1 MLKSLPALSVDHEE
15 LGTLS
20 NKKLVRVLVID
31 DDPSD
36 FYAVDRMIRQSNDHR
51 YELVHIDN
59 FDEGCSALK
68 HGDYAVALIDYH
80 LGNRF
85 GVEILS
91 AIEGHLDLPVVML
104 TGSNDRAVE
113 AAALKA
119 GAFDFID
126 KNAMTSATL
135 VRSLEFAINRFAIEQ
150 QIREN
155 QERLKRDC
163 ENAEA
168 AHFSKSEFL
177 EFLGN
182 ELRTPLNAILGFSR
196 VMKEDSL
203 SAGMPEV
210 YQTYSK
216 TIHESGSQL
225 SKLIDDLLDLSKT
238 DAASYDARNRRF
250 KRYRTWIVDRH
261 EAAKSIKVL
270 RKNAG

>member
-1 MLKSLPALSVDHEE
+1 MLKSLPAPSVNHIEPVALSHE
-15 LGTLS
+15 GPV
-20 NKKLVRVLVID
+20 KVLVID

-36 FYAVDRMIRQSNDHR
+36 FYAADRMIRQANDHR
-51 YELVHIDN
+51 YELIHIDN

-68 HGDYAVALIDYH
+68 SGDYAAALIDYH

-85 GVEILS
+85 GVDILS
-91 AIEGHLDLPVVML
+91 EVDGHIPLPVVML
-104 TGSNDRAVE
+104 TGSNDRTVE

-135 VRSLEFAINRFAIEQ
+135 IRSLEFAINRFAIEQ

-182 ELRTPLNAILGFSR
+182 ELRTPLNAILGFSQ

-203 SAGMPEV
+203 SAEMPEV
-210 YQTYSK
+210 YQGYSEI
-216 TIHESGSQL
+216 IHESGSQL
-225 SKLIDDLLDLSKT
+225 SRLIDDLLDLSKT

-261 EAAKSIKVL
+261 EAKTSIKEP
-270 RKNAG
+270 RKHAG